1 MLSVALT
8 GWYIGFIITGVVI
21 TVVVVLV
28 ATILGLARRIGS
40 QAAAVEA
47 ALEASRVNTLAL
59 WEVTVVNDSVG
70 QIIKHAAT
78 ARAGLEDA

>member
-1 MLSVALT
+1 MQSAVLT
-8 GWYIGFIITGVVI
+8 GWYIGFIIAGVTI

-47 ALEASRVNTLAL
+47 ALEAGRVNTLAL
-59 WEVTVVNDSVG
+59 WEVNVVNDSIG
-70 QIIKHAAT
+70 EIIKHAGT
-78 ARAGLEDA
+78 ARTALEDA